1 MTDHLNVWNNCLS
14 TIRDNVTE
22 QGFKTWFEPITP
34 LVLSGNVLTI
44 QVPSQFFY
52 EWLESNYLGVL
63 KKAIDENL
71 GPEGKLEYSVVIDN
85 GDKNNQPQTMRMSP
99 AAVST
104 NRYNNN
110 NQDKNNQR
118 SNPFELKQI
127 NKYTLDSNLNPQ
139 YTFENFIEG
148 DCNRLGRSAGHAVA
162 TRPGMTSFNPLMIYG
177 GVGLGKTHLLQSIGN
192 KIKEN
197 FADKFVVYV
206 SSEHFINQF
215 LDAIRENNLN
225 EFNNFYLQV
234 DALII
239 DDIQFLSGK
248 EKTQESFFHIFNRL
262 HQSGKQ
268 IVMSSDRPP
277 RDLVGLQD
285 RLLSRFK
292 WGLSADVQAPDFE
305 TKIAIIHTKMESE
318 GIIIPEDVIEY
329 LAYSVDTNVR
339 ELEGVLISLIAQSS
353 LTRKE
358 IDLELAKNTI
368 KNLIHNFESEDVSID
383 YIQKCI
389 AEHFDVTVHEIKD
402 KTRKKEIVIARQTAM
417 YFAKEYTNLSLKTI
431 GYHFGN
437 RDHSTVIHA
446 ITSVNDMME
455 TDKKFKVTIQELQKK
470 LKIRTV

>member
-1 MTDHLNVWNNCLS
+1 MTNHVTVWNNCLN
-14 TIRDNVTE
+14 TIRDNVSE
-22 QGFKTWFEPITP
+22 QGFKTWFDPIVP
-34 LVLSGNVLTI
+34 LALNSGVLTI

-52 EWLESNYLGVL
+52 EWLESNYIQVL

-71 GPEGKLEYSVVIDN
+71 GPNGKLEYSVIIDN
-85 GDKNNQPQTMRMSP
+85 GDQNNQPQAIKMAP
-99 AAVST
+99 ST
-104 NRYNNN
+104 NAPKFSNGQEKFTRT
-110 NQDKNNQR
+110 
-118 SNPFELKQI
+118 NPFELKQI
-127 NKYTLDSNLNPQ
+127 NKYALDSNLNPQ

-148 DCNRLGRSAGHAVA
+148 DCNRLARSAGQAVA
-162 TRPGMTSFNPLMIYG
+162 MRPGMTSFNPLMVYG
-177 GVGLGKTHLLQSIGN
+177 GVGLGKTHILQGIGN

-215 LDAIRENNLN
+215 LEAIRENNLQ

-239 DDIQFLSGK
+239 DDIQFFSGK

-268 IVMSSDRPP
+268 IVMSSDRAP

-292 WGLSADVQAPDFE
+292 WGLTADLQAPDFE
-305 TKIAIIHTKMESE
+305 TKIAIIHTKMQSE
-318 GIIIPEDVIEY
+318 GIIIPDDVIEY

-353 LTRKE
+353 LTRKD

-368 KNLIHNFESEDVSID
+368 KNLIHNIETDVSID
-383 YIQKCI
+383 YIQKCV
-389 AEHFDVTVHEIKD
+389 AEHFNVTIDEIKD

-455 TDKKFKVTIQELQKK
+455 IDKKFKSTVTEIQKK
-470 LKIRTV
+470 LKIKSV